1 MCVPYD
7 ENLLERVRMQKYR
20 MCRRRKRIGRTTHDA
35 LRSSAH
41 PIALPNF
48 SSRMTDLPS
57 HCLKS
62 SAMSLTK
69 TGKTIKLTAAFNLR
83 ISPC

>member
-1 MCVPYD
+1 MCAPYD
-7 ENLLERVRMQKYR
+7 ENLLERVGRTIG
-20 MCRRRKRIGRTTHDA
+20 CADVRKRIGRTTHDA

-69 TGKTIKLTAAFNLR
+69 TGKTIKLTAAFDLR